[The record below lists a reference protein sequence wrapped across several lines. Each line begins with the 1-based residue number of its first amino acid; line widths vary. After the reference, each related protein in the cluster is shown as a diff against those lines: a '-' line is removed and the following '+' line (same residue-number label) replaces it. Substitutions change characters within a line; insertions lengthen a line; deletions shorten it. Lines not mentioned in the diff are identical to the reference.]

1 LLGALTLL
9 PAAFVVIAMIGIMT
23 SSVWT
28 IGYLTQ
34 VEQ

>member
-1 LLGALTLL
+1 MLV
-9 PAAFVVIAMIGIMT
+9 PAVFVLIAMIGIMS

-28 IGYLTQ
+28 IGYLAE